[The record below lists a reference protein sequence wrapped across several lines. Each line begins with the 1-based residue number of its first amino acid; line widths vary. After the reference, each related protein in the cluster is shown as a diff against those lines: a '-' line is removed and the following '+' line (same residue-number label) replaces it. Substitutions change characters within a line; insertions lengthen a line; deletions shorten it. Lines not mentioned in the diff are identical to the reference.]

1 MRVHRR
7 TLLTGAS
14 LALLPLYG
22 AHLLAEPLDVF
33 DIRAHGAKGDV
44 RGLDT
49 AAIQH
54 AIDAAAAAGGGTVYL
69 PPGRYLSFT
78 LRLRSRITLLF
89 ASGAVLV
96 AADPAKHHGHYDLP
110 EPNPNDIYQDFGHSH
125 WRNSLIWG
133 ENLQDVA
140 IMGPGLIDG
149 EGLTRASPAAPW
161 SLGIGR
167 GLPVTAAREKEIAD
181 FHAQVKAM
189 NGLGNKTIALK
200 NSRGVTLR
208 DFSILRAG
216 HFGVLLTGVDNVV
229 MDGLT
234 IDTNRDGI
242 DLDVVRNARLSNLSV
257 NSPYD
262 DAIVLKSSLALG
274 VARPTENVAITNC
287 NVSGYDVGTLLD
299 GTYKRSQLIPPLK
312 HRTSGRIKLGTESSG
327 GYRNIAVSNC
337 VFDCC
342 NGLAL
347 ESVDGAALEDVTVSN
362 IVMRDVTAAPLFI
375 RLADRRRA
383 PKGAPIASLSRISI
397 SNIDAACVDPR
408 YCATVTGV
416 PGAMAQDITLR
427 GLRFVYPG
435 GGTMADARREMPEMA
450 DSYPDPDIFGITS
463 AWGLYMRHVR
473 GIVLDDVELTALRP
487 DARPAVTAA
496 DVTGLRA
503 RDVLA
508 AAGHGRMLEPVAL

>member
-1 MRVHRR
+1 
-7 TLLTGAS
+7 
-14 LALLPLYG
+14 
-22 AHLLAEPLDVF
+22 
-33 DIRAHGAKGDV
+33 
-44 RGLDT
+44 
-49 AAIQH
+49 
-54 AIDAAAAAGGGTVYL
+54 
-69 PPGRYLSFT
+69 
-78 LRLRSRITLLF
+78 
-89 ASGAVLV
+89 
-96 AADPAKHHGHYDLP
+96 
-110 EPNPNDIYQDFGHSH
+110 
-125 WRNSLIWG
+125 
-133 ENLQDVA
+133 
-140 IMGPGLIDG
+140 
-149 EGLTRASPAAPW
+149 
-161 SLGIGR
+161 
-167 GLPVTAAREKEIAD
+167 VTAAREKEIAD
-181 FHAQVKAM
+181 FHAQMKAM

>member
-1 MRVHRR
+1 M
-7 TLLTGAS
+7 
-14 LALLPLYG
+14 
-22 AHLLAEPLDVF
+22 
-33 DIRAHGAKGDV
+33 
-44 RGLDT
+44 
-49 AAIQH
+49 
-54 AIDAAAAAGGGTVYL
+54 
-69 PPGRYLSFT
+69 
-78 LRLRSRITLLF
+78 
-89 ASGAVLV
+89 
-96 AADPAKHHGHYDLP
+96 
-110 EPNPNDIYQDFGHSH
+110 
-125 WRNSLIWG
+125 
-133 ENLQDVA
+133 
-140 IMGPGLIDG
+140 DG
-149 EGLTRASPAAPW
+149 EGRYGLSPAAPW
-161 SLGIGR
+161 SVGTGR
-167 GLPVTAAREKEIAD
+167 GLPASAEREKALAV
-181 FHAQVKAM
+181 FHANVKAM
-189 NGLGNKTIALK
+189 NGLGNKVLALK

-262 DAIVLKSSLALG
+262 DAIVLKSTLALG
-274 VARPTENVAITNC
+274 VKRPTENVAITNC
-287 NVSGYDVGTLLD
+287 NVSGFDVGTLLD

-312 HRTSGRIKLGTESSG
+312 HRTSGRIKLGTESNG
-327 GYRNIAVSNC
+327 GYRNITVSNC

-362 IVMRDVTAAPLFI
+362 LVMRDVVAAPLFI

-383 PKGAPIASLSRISI
+383 PKGTPIASLSRVSI

-416 PGAMAQDITLR
+416 PGAMAKDITLR
-427 GLRFVYPG
+427 GIRFVYPG
-435 GGTMADARREMPEMA
+435 GGTAADARRKMPEMVT
-450 DSYPDPDIFGITS
+450 SYPDPDIFGTTS

-473 GIVLDDVELTALRP
+473 GIVLEDIEMTALKP
-487 DARPAVTAA
+487 DARPAVGMD
-496 DVTGLRA
+496 DVTGLNA

-508 AAGHGRMLEPVAL
+508 AAGPDAALKAVTL